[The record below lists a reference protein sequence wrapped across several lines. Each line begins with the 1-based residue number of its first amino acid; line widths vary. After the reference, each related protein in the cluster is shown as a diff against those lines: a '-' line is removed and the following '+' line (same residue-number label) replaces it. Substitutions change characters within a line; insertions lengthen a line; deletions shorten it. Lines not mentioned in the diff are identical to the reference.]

1 MLIFICYN
9 LWKKRGMYMSKILLV
24 EDDSTLAI
32 GLEYSLKNE
41 GYEIDVANNLFKAR
55 ELFSVENYQLIL
67 LDVMLPDGNGY
78 EFCKEIREESNIPII
93 FLTACDEEV
102 NVVMGLDI
110 GADDYISKPFRIRE
124 LISRI
129 KSVLRRYGEDGL
141 GKVLVSG
148 DIKLYFLEGKVEKY
162 GEEVS
167 LTPIEYKLLAN
178 FMKNPNQVLS
188 RSNILESLWD
198 TGGEFVDDNTL
209 SVYIKRLREKI
220 EDNSSTPIYIKTVRG
235 LGYKWDM
242 DIRRV

>member
-1 MLIFICYN
+1 MPIFICYN

-102 NVVMGLDI
+102 NVVLVLDI
-110 GADDYISKPFRIRE
+110 GADDYISKPFRIME

-129 KSVLRRYGEDGL
+129 ISVLRR
-141 GKVLVSG
+141 
-148 DIKLYFLEGKVEKY
+148 
-162 GEEVS
+162 
-167 LTPIEYKLLAN
+167 
-178 FMKNPNQVLS
+178 
-188 RSNILESLWD
+188 
-198 TGGEFVDDNTL
+198 
-209 SVYIKRLREKI
+209 LR
-220 EDNSSTPIYIKTVRG
+220 DNSLFKV
-235 LGYKWDM
+235 
-242 DIRRV
+242 

>member
-1 MLIFICYN
+1 
-9 LWKKRGMYMSKILLV
+9 MSKILLV

-55 ELFSVENYQLIL
+55 ELFSVGNYQLIL

-242 DIRRV
+242 DIRRG

>member
-1 MLIFICYN
+1 
-9 LWKKRGMYMSKILLV
+9 MSKILLV

-220 EDNSSTPIYIKTVRG
+220 EDNSSKPIYIKTVRG

>member
-1 MLIFICYN
+1 
-9 LWKKRGMYMSKILLV
+9 MSKILLV

>member
-1 MLIFICYN
+1 
-9 LWKKRGMYMSKILLV
+9 MSKILLV

-41 GYEIDVANNLFKAR
+41 GYEIDVANNLSKAR
-55 ELFSVENYQLIL
+55 ELFSVGNYQLIL

-242 DIRRV
+242 DIRRG

>member
-1 MLIFICYN
+1 
-9 LWKKRGMYMSKILLV
+9 MSKILLV

-242 DIRRV
+242 DIRRG

>member
-1 MLIFICYN
+1 
-9 LWKKRGMYMSKILLV
+9 MSKILLV
-24 EDDSTLAI
+24 EDDGTLAI

-41 GYEIDVANNLFKAR
+41 GYEIDVANNLSKAR
-55 ELFSVENYQLIL
+55 ELFSVGNYQLIL

-78 EFCKEIREESNIPII
+78 EFCKEIREKSNIPII

-129 KSVLRRYGEDGL
+129 KSVLRRYGEDSL
-141 GKVLVSG
+141 GKILVSG